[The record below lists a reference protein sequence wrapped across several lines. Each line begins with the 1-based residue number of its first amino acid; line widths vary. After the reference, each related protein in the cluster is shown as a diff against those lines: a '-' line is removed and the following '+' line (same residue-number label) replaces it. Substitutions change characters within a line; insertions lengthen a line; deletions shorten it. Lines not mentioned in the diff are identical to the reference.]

1 MLKPFELFDA
11 IKREFEIKNDS
22 ELARKLEV
30 TAPQI
35 SKVRARVNRCTDSL
49 ILRIH
54 EAFGLTTQEIRDL
67 VAKSKNQSVERVH

>member
-11 IKREFEIKNDS
+11 IKREFDIKNDA
-22 ELARKLEV
+22 ELARKLDL

-35 SKVRARVNRCTDSL
+35 SKVRAHVNGCTDSL

-54 EAFGLTTQEIRDL
+54 EAFGLTTQEIREL
-67 VAKSKNQSVERVH
+67 VAKSKNQSLESVE